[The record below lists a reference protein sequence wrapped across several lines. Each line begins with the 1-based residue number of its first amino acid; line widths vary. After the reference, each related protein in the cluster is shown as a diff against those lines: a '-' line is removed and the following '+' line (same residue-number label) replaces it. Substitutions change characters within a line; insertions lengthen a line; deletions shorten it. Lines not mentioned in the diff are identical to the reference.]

1 MRDDLLK
8 EELMSYARAAAD
20 QASPP
25 AATMIRRRAR
35 RHAQRVA
42 ALTVTGVL
50 AAVGLAVGIGLRA
63 NHTAPT
69 VDQPKPPV
77 TSPTPPVTSPA
88 PGVKP
93 PATTPAP
100 GTTPHPPTTGTVAAG
115 PPPSFVT
122 MVQPATG
129 ASSIQPPRIAVV
141 STSTGQVVRYLTGPP
156 PAGISPSRPALSPD
170 RAWVY
175 YSLSGSGPRTG
186 TYRVPFGG
194 GPATRVTRTVGWS
207 MAVSPDG
214 SKLLLDAR
222 GWPGW
227 RYGLVVLDLASGR
240 ERFLAFSF
248 PQRGDVFGCAW
259 SPDSRQVALVRGPVS
274 DNDPPAQLFVLDVA
288 AGRWRE
294 AASFGTRGPTPEFAE
309 RNLAW
314 PAPRKVVFIARF
326 ADSDSVPGRYR
337 LVEADPRTGGLTSR
351 PAVLATDPSAGR
363 RVTTRYLDADPS
375 GRYLLYGIDGLSL
388 TTRWVDAAGKRPPV
402 KVAQFDALSAS
413 ELHAYEAGDW

>member
-25 AATMIRRRAR
+25 AAMVIRRRAR

-50 AAVGLAVGIGLRA
+50 VAVGIGVGIGLRA
-63 NHTAPT
+63 DHTTPT
-69 VDQPKPPV
+69 VDQPN
-77 TSPTPPVTSPA
+77 PPVTSPA
-88 PGVKP
+88 PDVKP
-93 PATTPAP
+93 SPATPAP
-100 GTTPHPPTTGTVAAG
+100 GTTPHPATTGAVAAG

-122 MVQPATG
+122 VVEPATG
-129 ASSIQPPRIAVV
+129 SSSTRPPRIAVV

-156 PAGISPSRPALSPD
+156 PAGTGLVRPALSPD

-175 YSLSGSGPRTG
+175 YSLSGSGTRTG

-194 GPATRVTRTVGWS
+194 GPATRVTRTVGWGL
-207 MAVSPDG
+207 AVSPDG

-222 GWPGW
+222 GQPGW
-227 RYGLVVLDLASGR
+227 RYGLIVLDLASGR
-240 ERFLAFSF
+240 ERFLAFPF
-248 PQRGDVFGCAW
+248 PQRGDVFGYAW
-259 SPDSRQVALVRGPVS
+259 SPDSRQIALVRGPVS
-274 DNDPPAQLFVLDVA
+274 DGDPPAQLFVLDVA
-288 AGRWRE
+288 GGHWRT
-294 AASFGTRGPTPEFAE
+294 AASFGTRGPVPEFAE

-326 ADSDSVPGRYR
+326 ANSDSVPARYR
-337 LVEADPRTGGLTSR
+337 LVEVDPRTGEQTSR
-351 PAVLATDPSAGR
+351 PTVLATDPSAGR
-363 RVTTRYLDADPS
+363 RVTPRFLDVDSS

-388 TTRWVDAAGKRPPV
+388 TTRWVDTAGRRPPV
-402 KVAQFDALSAS
+402 KIGQFDALSTS